1 MSLGIVRAR
10 LTCSTQDTR
19 EKKKPMKPAEGSTVI
34 GKSVII
40 RGGLSG
46 NEDLFIDGDVEGTVT
61 LPESRVTIGPN
72 AQVRADVSA
81 REVLILGHLTGN
93 VQATGRVE
101 LRQSALVNG
110 DIVAGRLSIEESAVL
125 TGRVELKVTAVTAV
139 TAEVPKPSTPAVA
152 VPAPAEASASLFS
165 QPKA

>member
-1 MSLGIVRAR
+1 MESLPHGMSLGIVRAR
-10 LTCSTQDTR
+10 RTCSIQDKR
-19 EKKKPMKPAEGSTVI
+19 ENRKPMKPAEGSTVI

-61 LPESRVTIGPN
+61 LPDSSLTIGPN
-72 AQVRADVSA
+72 AKVKADVTA
-81 REVLILGHLTGN
+81 REVIIFGHLTGN
-93 VQATGRVE
+93 VTATGRVA

-110 DIVAGRLSIEESAVL
+110 DILAGRLSIEDSAVL
-125 TGRVELKVTAVTAV
+125 TGRVELKV
-139 TAEVPKPSTPAVA
+139 AETPKTSAPAASTP
-152 VPAPAEASASLFS
+152 PPAESSAPLFT

>member
-1 MSLGIVRAR
+1 
-10 LTCSTQDTR
+10 
-19 EKKKPMKPAEGSTVI
+19 MKPAEGSTVI

-61 LPESRVTIGPN
+61 LPESRLTIGPN
-72 AQVRADVSA
+72 AQVKADVSA
-81 REVLILGHLTGN
+81 REVVIFGHLTGN

-101 LRQSALVNG
+101 LRQSALVSG

-125 TGRVELKVTAVTAV
+125 TGRVELKVTS
-139 TAEVPKPSTPAVA
+139 EVPKPSAPAVS
-152 VPAPAEASASLFS
+152 VSAPAEASAPLFS

>member
-1 MSLGIVRAR
+1 
-10 LTCSTQDTR
+10 
-19 EKKKPMKPAEGSTVI
+19 MKPAEGSTVI

-61 LPESRVTIGPN
+61 LPESRLTIGPN
-72 AQVRADVSA
+72 ARVKADVSA
-81 REVLILGHLTGN
+81 REVVIFGHLTGN
-93 VQATGRVE
+93 IQATGRVE

-110 DIVAGRLSIEESAVL
+110 DILAGRLSIEDSAVL
-125 TGRVELKVTAVTAV
+125 TGRVELKVTS
-139 TAEVPKPSTPAVA
+139 EVPKSSTPSVT
-152 VPAPAEASASLFS
+152 VPPPAEASAPLFS

>member
-1 MSLGIVRAR
+1 
-10 LTCSTQDTR
+10 
-19 EKKKPMKPAEGSTVI
+19 MKPTEGSTVI

-61 LPESRVTIGPN
+61 LPDSCLTIGPN

-81 REVLILGHLTGN
+81 REVIIFGHLTGN
-93 VQATGRVE
+93 VKATGRVD
-101 LRQSALVNG
+101 LRQSAFVNG
-110 DIVAGRLSIEESAVL
+110 DILAGRLSIEDSAVL
-125 TGRVELKVTAVTAV
+125 TGRVELKVA
-139 TAEVPKPSTPAVA
+139 AETPKASAPA
-152 VPAPAEASASLFS
+152 VPAVPPAEANAPLFS